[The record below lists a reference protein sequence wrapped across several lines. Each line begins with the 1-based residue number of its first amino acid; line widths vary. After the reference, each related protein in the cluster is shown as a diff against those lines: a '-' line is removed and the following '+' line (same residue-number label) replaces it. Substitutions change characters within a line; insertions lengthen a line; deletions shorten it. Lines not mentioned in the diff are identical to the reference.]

1 MTAGFDTA
9 TLGQR
14 IRHYRRR
21 AGLTLDQLGSQ
32 VGKPAPYLSLVENG
46 KREPR
51 LSFVSELATALG
63 VRVDDLLDP
72 EPPNRRAQLELD
84 FERLQRNHSELG
96 LPQLRTSTRL
106 SDEVLSHLIGLYRYL
121 DRSQPAPVTASEVR
135 TANGALTRELEAANG
150 YLIDVEGAAA
160 EAVAASGYGGSGALS
175 SRHLLDL
182 ATAFDFEV
190 KAIEEIPTSVR
201 SLTDLENRVIY
212 IPQRNELR
220 TRQARKAILQTLAG
234 FALSHEPPN
243 NYESFL
249 RNRRESAYFAS
260 AVLIPREAAVPY
272 LQAAYDAH
280 DISVEDLREVFYTSY
295 EMAAHRL
302 GNLATHA
309 LDLRTHL
316 VVSDPDG
323 IALKAY
329 GNDDVPFP
337 RDDDGGVE
345 AQRICRQWSARSAA
359 DSADRFSLH
368 YQYTHTPNGTFFCS
382 TYLEPESNGN
392 AITFG
397 VPFRSSKL
405 MRGRETENQ
414 RTSACPAGPCCRVP
428 DPELH
433 RRWAGKVVASPR
445 SQTAIVGLL
454 APDLYPRIDLTEI
467 YELLDRQ

>member
-1 MTAGFDTA
+1 VTSTFDIA
-9 TLGQR
+9 TLGHR

-32 VGKPAPYLSLVENG
+32 VGKTAPYLSLVENG

-51 LSFVSELATALG
+51 LSFVTEVAVALG
-63 VRVDDLLDP
+63 VKVDDLLNP
-72 EPPNRRAQLELD
+72 EPPNRRAQLELE
-84 FERLQRNHSELG
+84 FERLQKNHSELG
-96 LPQLRTSTRL
+96 LPQLRTSARL
-106 SDEVLSHLIGLYRYL
+106 SDEVLAHLIGLYRHL
-121 DRSQPAPVTASEVR
+121 DKSQPAPVTSSEVR
-135 TANGALTRELEAANG
+135 RANGTLTRELEAAEG
-150 YLIDVEGAAA
+150 YIDHVEIAAA
-160 EAVAASGYGGSGALS
+160 KAIGASGYGGSGAMS

-182 ATAFDFEV
+182 AAAFDFEV
-190 KAIEEIPTSVR
+190 RAIEDIPASVR
-201 SLTDLENRVIY
+201 SLTDLENHVIY

-234 FALSHEPPN
+234 FALGHETPN
-243 NYESFL
+243 DYESFL

-260 AVLIPREAAVPY
+260 AVLIPEAAAVPH
-272 LQAAYDAH
+272 LRAASEAH
-280 DISVEDLREVFYTSY
+280 DLSIEDLREVFYTTY

-302 GNLATHA
+302 ANLATKA

-316 VVSDPDG
+316 VVSDQDG

-329 GNDDVPFP
+329 GNDNVPFP

-345 AQRICRQWSARSAA
+345 AQRLCRHWSARSAA
-359 DSADRFSLH
+359 ESADRFSLH

-382 TYLEPESNGN
+382 TYLEPEGNGN

-397 VPFRSSKL
+397 VPFRSSKF

-414 RTSACPAGPCCRVP
+414 KTSACPTGPCCRVP

-433 RRWAGKVVASPR
+433 NRWAGKVVASPR

-454 APDLYPRIDLTEI
+454 APDLYPRIDLTEL